1 MTTWAVNQN
10 ENSDRAAARMAM
22 AVCFAMIAYHVG
34 SKAVRD
40 AFFLGEFDVT
50 ALPKMVVAASLF
62 SILAVLGAARIISRY
77 SPARVAP
84 PAFVFSA
91 LLHAGVWLV
100 APGSPRAAAIAL
112 YLLSVALGA
121 ILTSAFWSLLN
132 ERFDPLSAKT
142 LVGRVAGAGTVGGM
156 LGGILTERM
165 ASAFPLTAMLPVLAA
180 YHLMSGLLL
189 FGIRTPGSASLPPRE
204 QPQASAVGVLTQT
217 PYLKT
222 LAALVVLGTISAS
235 MLDYVFKAAA
245 LSTYGRGESLMRF
258 FAVYY
263 TATAVVTFLLQAA
276 GSKPLLATF
285 GTARTIATLPL
296 ATTVGGILAIL
307 NPGLIAATLAR
318 GLEAVFRGS
327 LFRAGYEIFYMPM
340 PVHEKRSAKAVI
352 DVAFDRLGD
361 ALGSGFVSLL
371 IALGVTAVSPSVL
384 AGSVA
389 AGVAGLYV
397 ASLLHGAYLDALEH
411 GLRDRTEE
419 VVAAA
424 TDESLG
430 LSSFGG
436 VSALASRW
444 DLTRPSRPGGGF
456 GENTVA
462 GGGGGV
468 TTTVAAAMP
477 GPAAPPPLAA
487 AITAG
492 GDPILEQTAILRST
506 DRRAIRRLLP
516 DAASHPELIPH
527 LIRLLAND
535 DLSQSITRAFRTV
548 AERHSGQLLDSLL
561 DQENTEF
568 AVRRRIPRI
577 LSLVPRQLVADG
589 LLRSLNDRRFEVRFQ
604 AGLALAAIAASNRL
618 LRFSPEEIFGY
629 IQKEVAVSKP
639 VWDSHRLLDPL
650 EEGGGADED
659 SQIFDAFLRT
669 RTSRG
674 LQHLFT
680 LLSLVFPP
688 EPLKLALQ
696 SLQLEDPHLR
706 GTALEYLSSVLP
718 RDVRDRLWPL
728 LDTHDNPTPAR
739 LEGRSRD
746 QALAELM
753 RADQSIYLRIE
764 ELRKRER
771 S

>member
-1 MTTWAVNQN
+1 MTTWAPNQN
-10 ENSDRAAARMAM
+10 EKSDHAAARVAM

-40 AFFLGEFDVT
+40 AFFLREFDVT
-50 ALPKMVVAASLF
+50 ALPKMVAAASLF
-62 SILAVLGAARIISRY
+62 SIVAVLGAARVISRY

-84 PAFVFSA
+84 PAFLFSA
-91 LLHAGVWLV
+91 LLHAAVWAA
-100 APGSPRAAAIAL
+100 APTSPRAAAVAL
-112 YLLSVALGA
+112 YLLSIAVGA
-121 ILTSAFWSLLN
+121 ILTSAFWSMLN
-132 ERFDPLSAKT
+132 ERFDPRSAKT
-142 LVGRVAGAGTVGGM
+142 LVGSVAGAGTVGGM
-156 LGGILTERM
+156 IGGLLTERM
-165 ASAFPLTAMLPVLAA
+165 ASAFPLTAMLPVLAL
-180 YHLMSGLLL
+180 YHLISGILL
-189 FGIRTPGSASLPPRE
+189 FGLRAPGSASQPPRE
-204 QPQASAVGVLTQT
+204 QPKASAMGVLTQT

-235 MLDYVFKAAA
+235 MIDYVFKAAA
-245 LSTYGRGESLMRF
+245 LTEYGRGESLMRF

-263 TATAVVTFLLQAA
+263 TATAVVTFLLQTA

-296 ATTVGGILAIL
+296 ATTVGGVLAIL
-307 NPGLIAATLAR
+307 NPGLMAATIAR

-361 ALGSGFVSLL
+361 ALGSAFVSLL
-371 IALGVTAVSPSVL
+371 IALGVTAVSPPVLIGAVL
-384 AGSVA
+384 AGL
-389 AGVAGLYV
+389 AGLYV

-424 TDESLG
+424 SDESLS

-436 VSALASRW
+436 VSELASRW
-444 DLTRPSRPGGGF
+444 DLTRPTRPGGDATG
-456 GENTVA
+456 GSTTSAVA
-462 GGGGGV
+462 V
-468 TTTVAAAMP
+468 SAMIPASVPAVPAPIAVAA
-477 GPAAPPPLAA
+477 
-487 AITAG
+487 
-492 GDPILEQTAILRST
+492 DPIVEQTAILRST
-506 DRRAIRRLLP
+506 DRRAIRRLMP
-516 DAASHPELIPH
+516 DAATHPELIPH
-527 LIRLLAND
+527 LIHLLAND
-535 DLSQSITRAFRTV
+535 DLSQSIMRAFRPV
-548 AERHSGQLLDSLL
+548 AERHAGQLLDSLL
-561 DQENTEF
+561 DQDNTDF
-568 AVRRRIPRI
+568 AVRRRIPR
-577 LSLVPRQLVADG
+577 LLASVPRQLVADG

-604 AGLALAAIAASNRL
+604 AGLALAAIASSNRL

-639 VWDSHRLLDPL
+639 VWDSHRLLDAP
-650 EEGGGADED
+650 EEGSGDED

-696 SLQLEDPHLR
+696 SLQLDDPHLR

-728 LDTHDNPTPAR
+728 IDTYEGQPPAR
-739 LEGRSRD
+739 LDGSNRD

-771 S
+771 G